1 MWPMK
6 QHAVH
11 FIASKP
17 HQMISN
23 NKVQIKK
30 TQNDIGP
37 TSAMCFLQQATKHM
51 AILKVV

>member
-6 QHAVH
+6 QHTVH

-17 HQMISN
+17 HQRISN
-23 NKVQIKK
+23 STVQIKK
-30 TQNDIGP
+30 TQSDIGP
-37 TSAMCFLQQATKHM
+37 TTTMCFLQQATKHM